1 MGAGVIL
8 APPLWAT
15 GSWVD
20 NSWADGTWATEVTI
34 LVVFGDLTFL
44 FVRYVEDLRDDNPLK
59 VDSNTL
65 VADDLDVVRAAT
77 GGELDDANTMYCKY
91 LS

>member
-1 MGAGVIL
+1 MIL

-20 NSWADGTWATEVTI
+20 DSWADDTWATEVTI
-34 LVVFGDLTFL
+34 PVVFGDLTFL
-44 FVRYVEDLRDDNPLK
+44 FVHYVEDLRDDNPLK

-77 GGELDDANTMYCKY
+77 SGELDDANTMYCKY

>member
-1 MGAGVIL
+1 MLL

-20 NSWADGTWATEVTI
+20 DSWADGTWATEITVPGV
-34 LVVFGDLTFL
+34 LDDLTFL
-44 FVRYVEDLRDDNPLK
+44 FVHYVEDLRDAHPLA

-65 VADDLDVVRAAT
+65 VRNDLATVRAAT
-77 GGELDDANTMYCKY
+77 GGELDDANTMYARY